1 MKDVLNFLLGF
12 RNDVFKLLPMKEAE
26 MKGMKNHLS
35 DYLDSLVVNAKG
47 SVVAYPELSAH
58 KQYIYVINNLA
69 FLMSNKVD
77 FNRWRKII
85 LNSTR
90 HIDDLYVSFGG
101 VKNDKEC

>member
-101 VKNDKEC
+101 VKNGKEC